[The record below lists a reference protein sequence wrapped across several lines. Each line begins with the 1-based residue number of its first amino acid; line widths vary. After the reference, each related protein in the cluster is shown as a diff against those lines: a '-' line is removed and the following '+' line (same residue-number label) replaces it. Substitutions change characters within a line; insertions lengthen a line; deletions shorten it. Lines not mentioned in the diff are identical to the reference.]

1 MKLASELSR
10 RSTGTTLYVLDE
22 PTTGLHFDDVR
33 KLLDVLN
40 RLVDQGNTVIV
51 IEHNLDVVKSADWI
65 IDMGPEG
72 GDRGGAVVAEG
83 SPEQVAAV
91 GASYTG
97 QVLAPMLGIL
107 PGIAAPVVATATNG
121 KAPKASNRRLR
132 KAPTR
137 VPAVKKSPVKPAA
150 AKKLGAEKP
159 AARRSLAK
167 ATPKAASRTTAKKN
181 AAPKPATKKVAAGRA
196 PAKR

>member
-1 MKLASELSR
+1 M
-10 RSTGTTLYVLDE
+10 
-22 PTTGLHFDDVR
+22 
-33 KLLDVLN
+33 
-40 RLVDQGNTVIV
+40 
-51 IEHNLDVVKSADWI
+51 
-65 IDMGPEG
+65 
-72 GDRGGAVVAEG
+72 VAEG

-159 AARRSLAK
+159 AARLSLRHV
-167 ATPKAASRTTAKKN
+167 SNVVSQR
-181 AAPKPATKKVAAGRA
+181 
-196 PAKR
+196 